1 MNIIVKSASINTPMD
16 IYALTKNPG
25 RSKLSEVSGQVLELD
40 KWIVYSEPNSKG
52 EEVTLVSLITK
63 DGKAFTSN
71 SGTFIR
77 DFTSA
82 VTMFAEFGAE
92 FHIIQVINGKSKVG
106 REFITCKVIE

>member
-1 MNIIVKSASINTPMD
+1 MTIIAKSESITTPMD
-16 IYALTKNPG
+16 MYNMTKSPD

-40 KWIVYSEPNSKG
+40 KWLVYSEPNSKG
-52 EEVTLVSLITK
+52 EEVTLASLTTK
-63 DGKAFTSN
+63 DGRAFTTN

-82 VTMFAEFGAE
+82 ITMFAEYGSE
-92 FHIIQVINGKSKVG
+92 FHTIQVMNGRSKAG

>member
-1 MNIIVKSASINTPMD
+1 MNIIAKSANITNPMD
-16 IYALTKNPG
+16 MYALTKSPE
-25 RSKLSEVSGQVLELD
+25 RSKLSEVSGQVLNLD
-40 KWIVYSEPNSKG
+40 KWLVYSEPNSKG
-52 EEVTLVSLITK
+52 EEVTLVSMTTN
-63 DGKAFTSN
+63 DGKAYTSN

-92 FHIIQVINGKSKVG
+92 FHTIQVMNGRSKAG